1 VTRWNR
7 RARPHAGASHLATVL
22 AVVVATAALGAVP
35 AAAAPGSSTPPT
47 GTGAGTNATIGA
59 TQAQAAALE
68 SQIAQQQQQL
78 STLSERYNQGAVHLQ
93 EIRAD
98 LVQTGA
104 QLTSARQ
111 QEASAR
117 HELQVAAVN
126 AYMFDTP
133 TTRLNSLFASSA
145 NTGELTSEYQ
155 DTAIGNVDGAVAQ
168 LHGTERQLSADVA
181 TLGAQERQASAEASG
196 ELQAQQSAQQENAA
210 AQRTLADV
218 QGQLAQLVAQQAAHK
233 AAQAAA
239 AAAAAASEAAKQ
251 QAAEQAAQAAQVAQT
266 VGAGTS
272 AASQATNS
280 ANQAAGSAGD
290 AGQVGTGSPET
301 PSGPGAVALQAAE
314 NFLGVPYQW
323 GGASPSGV
331 DCSGLVMLAWQ
342 AAGVDLP
349 HSAAIQEADST
360 PVALDQVEPGDLLF
374 YDLDGSGVDHVVMY
388 VGSGPYGADTIIQA
402 AHTGTVVSF
411 DPVWYEGLVGAGRP

>member
-1 VTRWNR
+1 M
-7 RARPHAGASHLATVL
+7 L
-22 AVVVATAALGAVP
+22 AVVVATAALGAAP
-35 AAAAPGSSTPPT
+35 AGAAPRSATPPSDT
-47 GTGAGTNATIGA
+47 GTNATISA

-68 SQIAQQQQQL
+68 AQIAQQQQKL
-78 STLSERYNQGAVHLQ
+78 STLSEQYNQGAVHLQ

-98 LVQTGA
+98 LAQTA
-104 QLTSARQ
+104 TQLATARQ
-111 QEASAR
+111 REASAR
-117 HELQVAAVN
+117 RELQVAAVN

-133 TTRLNSLFASSA
+133 TTRLNSLFASSP
-145 NTGELTSEYQ
+145 NTNELSNEYE

-168 LHGTERQLSADVA
+168 LHDTERQLSADA
-181 TLGAQERQASAEASG
+181 TTLSDEEQQASAQSTSEQHA
-196 ELQAQQSAQQENAA
+196 EQSAQQENTAA
-210 AQRTLADV
+210 ELTLSSI
-218 QGQLAQLVAQQAAHK
+218 QGHLAQLVAQEAAQK

-266 VGAGTS
+266 LGAGTS
-272 AASQATNS
+272 AATQATNS

-290 AGQVGTGSPET
+290 VGQVGTGTPEI
-301 PSGPGAVALQAAE
+301 PSGAGAVALQAAE
-314 NFLGVPYQW
+314 TFLGVPYEW
-323 GGASPSGV
+323 GGASRSGL

-342 AAGVDLP
+342 AAGVDLL
-349 HSAAIQEADST
+349 HSAAIQQAEST

-388 VGSGPYGADTIIQA
+388 VGSGPYGAATIIQA

-411 DPVWYEGLVGAGRP
+411 DPVWYQGLVGAGRP